1 MLSDATAGG
10 LRFVGFALRSATL
23 KGSPVHDR
31 SIMPTVMRQD
41 TAHDVLPARTRSAM
55 HMACPALFRLP
66 DELVATDL
74 LRHLPVLNA
83 LHMASTCKQL
93 RSALA
98 LDSIWELYDREKSG
112 LREIELL
119 PVGGLI
125 EVGHILKRLGA
136 RLGARSKDI
145 DDWMLSSREFQQRGF
160 FLNVGH
166 MEGVERRG

>member
-1 MLSDATAGG
+1 M
-10 LRFVGFALRSATL
+10 
-23 KGSPVHDR
+23 
-31 SIMPTVMRQD
+31 VMRQD
-41 TAHDVLPARTRSAM
+41 TAHDVLPARTRSAL
-55 HMACPALFRLP
+55 HACPALFSLP
-66 DELVATDL
+66 DELVVTEL

-98 LDSIWELYDREKSG
+98 LDSIRELYDREKRG

-136 RLGARSKDI
+136 RFGTRSKY
-145 DDWMLSSREFQQRGF
+145 GA
-160 FLNVGH
+160 
-166 MEGVERRG
+166 